1 LWVIRRYRFWIGPG
15 SASVIMAGAAATG
28 AWLVLTIPVLVT
40 GLVRLE
46 AARQPLWVG
55 AWVAGLGGS

>member
-1 LWVIRRYRFWIGPG
+1 
-15 SASVIMAGAAATG
+15 VIMAGGVAATG